1 MDTNETVEPNANTEN
16 IEATETKAEDTAE
29 VAAEAVE
36 ETAEL
41 AEDTEA
47 VESAEAPEAIA
58 EDAVKASAEESAEET
73 AEEAAPVQDTKE
85 VEEHAGRSNIPDF
98 GPGDMVRVSVKVV
111 EGTRERIQAFEGM
124 VMRIRHGSTGGNFTV
139 RRVAH
144 GVGVERTFLFNSPRV
159 EKVEVKR
166 RGKVRRA
173 KLYYLRNF
181 KWKLPRI
188 KEKRY

>member
-1 MDTNETVEPNANTEN
+1 MDTNETVEPTENTE
-16 IEATETKAEDTAE
+16 TTDTSAEDTTE

-36 ETAEL
+36 ETAKAIE
-41 AEDTEA
+41 ATESADAPEAAVEA
-47 VESAEAPEAIA
+47 VE
-58 EDAVKASAEESAEET
+58 ET
-73 AEEAAPVQDTKE
+73 SQE
-85 VEEHAGRSNIPDF
+85 VEPVEDTQETDEPEGNPNIPDF
-98 GPGDMVRVSVKVV
+98 KPGDTVRVSAKVV
-111 EGTRERIQAFEGM
+111 EGTRERIQAFEGV
-124 VMRIRHGSTGGNFTV
+124 VMRIRNTAIGGNFTV

-166 RGKVRRA
+166 HGKVRRA

>member
-1 MDTNETVEPNANTEN
+1 MDTNETVEPTEN
-16 IEATETKAEDTAE
+16 KETTDANVEDTSE

-36 ETAEL
+36 ETAEV

-47 VESAEAPEAIA
+47 TESADAPEAAADDAA
-58 EDAVKASAEESAEET
+58 EVSDEEAAEET
-73 AEEAAPVQDTKE
+73 GEAVEPVEDTKE
-85 VEEHAGRSNIPDF
+85 VEEPVGNANIPDF
-98 GPGDMVRVSVKVV
+98 GPGDMVRVSAKVV

-124 VMRIRHGSTGGNFTV
+124 VMRIRHGANGGNFTV

>member
-1 MDTNETVEPNANTEN
+1 MDTDETVEPTEN
-16 IEATETKAEDTAE
+16 AEVTDTSAEDTAE
-29 VAAEAVE
+29 VTTEAVE
-36 ETAEL
+36 ETAEAIER
-41 AEDTEA
+41 AEK
-47 VESAEAPEAIA
+47 I
-58 EDAVKASAEESAEET
+58 EE
-73 AEEAAPVQDTKE
+73 PV
-85 VEEHAGRSNIPDF
+85 GNPNIPDF
-98 GPGDMVRVSVKVV
+98 GPGDTIRVSAKVV
-111 EGTRERIQAFEGM
+111 EGSRERIQAFEGV
-124 VMRIRHGSTGGNFTV
+124 VMRIRNTAIGGNFTV

-166 RGKVRRA
+166 HGKVRRA

>member
-1 MDTNETVEPNANTEN
+1 MDTNETVEPTENTEN
-16 IEATETKAEDTAE
+16 AEVTDTSAEDTAE

-36 ETAEL
+36 ETAE
-41 AEDTEA
+41 A
-47 VESAEAPEAIA
+47 VEETKSAVDDAA
-58 EDAVKASAEESAEET
+58 EASAEEEAEV
-73 AEEAAPVQDTKE
+73 AAPVEDTKE
-85 VEEHAGRSNIPDF
+85 EIEEPVGNPNIPDF
-98 GPGDMVRVSVKVV
+98 GPGDTVRVSAKVV
-111 EGTRERIQAFEGM
+111 EGTRERIQAFEGV
-124 VMRIRHGSTGGNFTV
+124 VMRIRNTSTGGNFTV

-166 RGKVRRA
+166 HGKVRRA

>member
-1 MDTNETVEPNANTEN
+1 MDTNETIKPTENTETSDTG
-16 IEATETKAEDTAE
+16 TEDAAE
-29 VAAEAVE
+29 VAVEAVE
-36 ETAEL
+36 ETAE
-41 AEDTEA
+41 A
-47 VESAEAPEAIA
+47 VEAIESADVPEAAVNDAAEASIEEA
-58 EDAVKASAEESAEET
+58 
-73 AEEAAPVQDTKE
+73 AEEAS
-85 VEEHAGRSNIPDF
+85 EEIERSVGNPNIPDF
-98 GPGDMVRVSVKVV
+98 SPGDTIKVSAKVV
-111 EGTRERIQAFEGM
+111 EGTRERIQAFEGV
-124 VMRIRHGSTGGNFTV
+124 VMRIRNTAIGGNFTV

-166 RGKVRRA
+166 HGKVRRA

>member
-1 MDTNETVEPNANTEN
+1 MDTNETVEPTENTEN
-16 IEATETKAEDTAE
+16 VETTDSSAEDTTE

-36 ETAEL
+36 ET
-41 AEDTEA
+41 TEA
-47 VESAEAPEAIA
+47 VEATESAEAPEATA
-58 EDAVKASAEESAEET
+58 DDAVEASAEEAVEET
-73 AEEAAPVQDTKE
+73 SEEVEPVDDTKE
-85 VEEHAGRSNIPDF
+85 IEEPVGNPNIPDF
-98 GPGDMVRVSVKVV
+98 GPGDTVRVSAKVV
-111 EGTRERIQAFEGM
+111 EGTRERIQAFEGV
-124 VMRIRHGSTGGNFTV
+124 VMRIRNTAIGGNFTV

-166 RGKVRRA
+166 HGKVRRA
-173 KLYYLRNF
+173 KLYYLRDF